1 MFSKAGRHLARPEP
15 PDLEIDL
22 SLGWKAVDRKANGE
36 TDFIGNTEQSSGDTP
51 GTAEAKEE
59 SIVRRDRR
67 AFDTASKERR
77 GRRMHS
83 AKNLELKGML

>member
-1 MFSKAGRHLARPEP
+1 MFARAGWYPALPKP

-36 TDFIGNTEQSSGDTP
+36 TDFIGNTAQSSSDTT

-83 AKNLELKGML
+83 AKDLEQKGTL